1 MGGEPGGS
9 RGGGGRRGLRPMPP
23 TLAHSPGHA
32 CGRARHEIAGRGTQQ
47 GRGERRGVG
56 QRSHAAARRG
66 RRLAGKGG
74 ARHGGSVEGGWRGNG
89 LLARLAA
96 STDSASARA
105 LSTTTPPP
113 TTALLQSP
121 AISPRSRYTLARG
134 RGAPRGGAR
143 VAAENCPLGG
153 GRRGAAVAPQSAG
166 RGAAE
171 GLGVGGGGG
180 NPKGK
185 APAKIGG
192 GAERAAAAATAATPP
207 PPPSVKQ
214 PPCSAAGPPP
224 ACRARHRPGSSTR
237 PTRAESRA
245 SPAGRPRCRTGGR

>member
-74 ARHGGSVEGGWRGNG
+74 ARHGGSVEGGWRGDG
-89 LLARLAA
+89 LLARPAA

-134 RGAPRGGAR
+134 RGEGGHRKLPARGRAP
-143 VAAENCPLGG
+143 GG
-153 GRRGAAVAPQSAG
+153 GCRPAKRGAW
-166 RGAAE
+166 
-171 GLGVGGGGG
+171 GG
-180 NPKGK
+180 
-185 APAKIGG
+185 
-192 GAERAAAAATAATPP
+192 
-207 PPPSVKQ
+207 
-214 PPCSAAGPPP
+214 
-224 ACRARHRPGSSTR
+224 
-237 PTRAESRA
+237 
-245 SPAGRPRCRTGGR
+245 